1 VAFLTLVQPVQE
13 PVSLPWMKNYLRL
26 DATLTADDE
35 LISSLIRAA
44 REWAE
49 NFCER
54 AFVFQTKRL
63 LMDFFPGYVD
73 FKLAGQRVS
82 SPFVSG
88 SNAILVG
95 IRYAIALPWPQV
107 RSIVEFLYQDQNG
120 ASQSFTVLN
129 SNSDP
134 TDDDLDPNFY
144 CIQDLDSQPA
154 RLMPLFGQMWP
165 VARVVANAVQ
175 VDYVTGYW
183 GSIPVSVVNGSAELT
198 SSFIFLPR
206 DVGAAIAIP
215 GAAPGTA
222 GSVLNTTIAAVN
234 SEGAATLAA
243 NAGATIAT
251 TTDFGVL
258 PHSIRSAITLL
269 VSHWYE
275 NRDPDQQDIPFAVK
289 ALLYPYRDLRL

>member
-1 VAFLTLVQPVQE
+1 MALLTLVQPTQE
-13 PVSLPWMKNYLRL
+13 PVELFWMKNYLRL
-26 DATLTADDE
+26 DSGFTADDL
-35 LISSLIRAA
+35 LIGSLITAA

-107 RSIVEFLYQDQNG
+107 RSIAVFQYQDQNG
-120 ASQSFTVLN
+120 
-129 SNSDP
+129 DP
-134 TDDDLDPNFY
+134 QAMVAGTDF
-144 CIQDLDSQPA
+144 IQDLDSQPA
-154 RLMPLFGQMWP
+154 RLMPLFGAMWP

-183 GSIPVSVVNGSAELT
+183 GSIPVAVTDGSAVVS
-198 SSFIFLPR
+198 SSFTFLPR
-206 DVGAAIAIP
+206 DVGSPIAIP
-215 GAAPGTA
+215 GANPGTP
-222 GSVLNTTIAAVN
+222 GSVLNTTIASV
-234 SEGAATLAA
+234 SDGGVATLAVA
-243 NAGATIAT
+243 AGAAASASIN
-251 TTDFGVL
+251 FGVL
-258 PHSIRSAITLL
+258 PHSIRNAILLL

-275 NRDPDQQDIPFAVK
+275 NRDPDQQEIPFAVK